1 VTRSIIAYN
10 HTDAGEPDNG
20 VSHIGVGASY
30 IKRKK
35 GGLRQKENI
44 N

>member
-1 VTRSIIAYN
+1 MPVNSKI
-10 HTDAGEPDNG
+10 G
-20 VSHIGVGASY
+20 VSQIGVGASY

-35 GGLRQKENI
+35 GGLSKKENI